1 MPPPPGKQPPPRRP
15 SATGAAPAARAGGA
29 APARKPAPAKPKAA
43 AASRLVAQA
52 GPASGQEF
60 ALEGDE
66 LVIGRA
72 ADNPVSIPDTSVSRK
87 HALVRKT
94 EDGWA
99 VSDLGSGN
107 GTMLNGEAIADET
120 PLNDG
125 DVISM
130 GDTELRYAGAGAGA
144 AGEADATADISPS
157 STGASGARR
166 PPVRTARTGGGGA
179 ERSTGRGRPV
189 RTSRMAEDPE
199 EAKKKRRKIF
209 IIVGG
214 SLVVVM
220 ALFVGWK
227 AIANKQAIARAAAAR
242 AGAEHQ
248 AAMADMFKEAKT
260 LVRQGKW
267 ADAKTKLEEIQA
279 EDAEYETRQ
288 VENYL
293 KLANDEIPNEGFL
306 AEANAALGKNE
317 LGKAAAALAK
327 VKSNAPS
334 VDAAVRTAK
343 EQLEAKATEK
353 TGAARALT
361 AFATDLTKMEEMKA
375 LCEDILLVRNEDREA
390 SELKK
395 QAETAIYRI
404 KNPTVAPPPPDTPWL
419 EVSQRFKNGDS
430 SGALSLAQACANK
443 FQQCRTFESN
453 IKEFETKSKRLEDLN
468 ENDLVALFELDKK
481 IAGGTSSE
489 LSRPIRTQM
498 VSKLFVKASQ
508 AKTTGNWPRAIELA
522 RKVQAADPGH
532 VGAQALITEGK
543 TQARDAYLRGY
554 QLKDNS
560 PDEAIKLFKDVMSM
574 TPSDD
579 ETHQKAKSRIAEL
592 QKQ

>member
-1 MPPPPGKQPPPRRP
+1 
-15 SATGAAPAARAGGA
+15 
-29 APARKPAPAKPKAA
+29 
-43 AASRLVAQA
+43 VAQS

-94 EDGWA
+94 ADGWA

-120 PLNDG
+120 PLSDG
-125 DVISM
+125 DVITL
-130 GDTELRYAGAGAGA
+130 GDTELRYAGAGGGAGSA
-144 AGEADATADISPS
+144 ANEADATADVPA
-157 STGASGARR
+157 GGARR
-166 PPVRTARTGGGGA
+166 PPVRTARTGGGVAAG
-179 ERSTGRGRPV
+179 GRGRPV
-189 RTSRMAEDPE
+189 RTSRMSEDPE

-209 IIVGG
+209 LIIGG

-220 ALFVGWK
+220 ALVVGWK
-227 AIANKQAIARAAAAR
+227 AIDNKRQIAKIAAAR

-248 AAMADMFKEAKT
+248 AAMADLFKEAKA

-267 ADAKTKLEEIQA
+267 AEAKTKLEEIQT

-288 VENYL
+288 VDNYI
-293 KLANDEIPNEGFL
+293 KIANDEIPNQGLL
-306 AEANAALGKNE
+306 ATANEAITKGE

-327 VKSNAPS
+327 VKTTTQEAPLRAAK
-334 VDAAVRTAK
+334 DA
-343 EQLEAKATEK
+343 LEAKATEK
-353 TGAARALT
+353 MGEARGLL
-361 AFATDLTKMEEMKA
+361 AFASDLTKMEELKT
-375 LCEDILLVRNEDREA
+375 LCEDILLVRVDDREA

-430 SGALSLAQACANK
+430 SGSLSLAQACANK
-443 FQQCRTFESN
+443 FAQCRALESN
-453 IKEFETKSKRLEDLN
+453 IKEFEAKSKRLEDLS
-468 ENDLVALFELDKK
+468 ENDLIALYDLDKK
-481 IAGGTSSE
+481 IAGGQSSE
-489 LSRPIRTQM
+489 LSRPVRTQL

-522 RKVQAADPGH
+522 RKVQQADSGH
-532 VGAQALITEGK
+532 VGAQALINEGRA
-543 TQARDAYLRGY
+543 QAREAYLRGY
-554 QLKDNS
+554 QLRESS
-560 PDEAIKLFKDVMSM
+560 PDEAIRLFKDVMNM
-574 TPSDD
+574 TPPDD
-579 ETHQKAKSRIAEL
+579 ETHQKAKSRVNEL